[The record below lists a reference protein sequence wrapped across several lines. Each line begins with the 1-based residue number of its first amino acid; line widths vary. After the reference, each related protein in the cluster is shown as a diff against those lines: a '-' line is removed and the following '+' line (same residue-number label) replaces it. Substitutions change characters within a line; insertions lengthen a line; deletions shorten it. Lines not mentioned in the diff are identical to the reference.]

1 MKENKSVILWLL
13 TGCFMIMIMV
23 VIGGITR
30 LTGSGLSMV
39 EWKPIMGFLPP
50 MGDADWMAVFEKY
63 QESPQFKLVNSSMNL
78 NEFKVIFFWEYFHRV
93 WGRLIGIV
101 FLVPFIYFLYKRKIR
116 GKLLRNCL
124 IIFGLGGLQ
133 GLIGWIIVKSGLIY
147 IPEVSHY
154 RLALHLITAF
164 FL

>member
-1 MKENKSVILWLL
+1 MKENKRVILWLL

-50 MGDADWMAVFEKY
+50 MGDADWMSVFEKY

-78 NEFKVIFFWEYFHRV
+78 SEFKVIFFW
-93 WGRLIGIV
+93 
-101 FLVPFIYFLYKRKIR
+101 
-116 GKLLRNCL
+116 
-124 IIFGLGGLQ
+124 
-133 GLIGWIIVKSGLIY
+133 
-147 IPEVSHY
+147 
-154 RLALHLITAF
+154 
-164 FL
+164 

>member
-78 NEFKVIFFWEYFHRV
+78 N
-93 WGRLIGIV
+93 
-101 FLVPFIYFLYKRKIR
+101 
-116 GKLLRNCL
+116 
-124 IIFGLGGLQ
+124 
-133 GLIGWIIVKSGLIY
+133 
-147 IPEVSHY
+147 
-154 RLALHLITAF
+154 
-164 FL
+164 

>member
-1 MKENKSVILWLL
+1 
-13 TGCFMIMIMV
+13 MIMIMV

-133 GLIGWIIVKSGLIY
+133 GLIGWIMVKSGLID

-154 RLALHLITAF
+154 RLA
-164 FL
+164 